1 MSELG
6 IKMEINW
13 SAARQEDDHDEFVA
27 LVRDLGILIRGSGD
41 DAAVEQAIKEEIDFL
56 FEDLS
61 RESYM
66 DLLAFLIAQG
76 AEFTITGPEAGHHPT
91 PSAPYEH
98 LYDDTMNS
106 MEHHGRV
113 RVPA

>member
-13 SAARQEDDHDEFVA
+13 SASRQEDDHDEFVN

-56 FEDLS
+56 FE
-61 RESYM
+61 
-66 DLLAFLIAQG
+66 
-76 AEFTITGPEAGHHPT
+76 EAGSPT
-91 PSAPYEH
+91 WISWR
-98 LYDDTMNS
+98 S
-106 MEHHGRV
+106 
-113 RVPA
+113 